1 MADKSF
7 GVKDINLIGASGTPT
22 IDSPNN
28 LNINAINVAIS
39 TDITVGNKLSL
50 GTGTSISSP
59 GTNILALGTN
69 NLERIRVGS
78 AGQIGLGGANYG
90 TSGQVLTSGGAS
102 GAVSWTT
109 VSGGGGI
116 SNVVEDTTPQLGG
129 NLDLNS
135 KDITGTGNVNLT
147 GVITATSLVRS
158 GGTSSQFLKA
168 DGSVD
173 SSTYLTSYTETD
185 PVVAAI
191 NGIVKSNGTTI
202 SAATAGTDY
211 LTDISQDTSPQLGG
225 DLQTN
230 GNSIEFADNN
240 YAIFGAGYDLEI
252 FHNGTNS
259 FLSNFNGDLII
270 GSYSGEAY
278 SGDDIIIES
287 ADDFEV
293 RLNTGINPGSGTT
306 AIYATGGG
314 SVALNH
320 NGSTKFETTA
330 SGIDVTG
337 NIAVSGT
344 VDGRDLV
351 TDGNKLDNIAS
362 NATAYGDSD
371 VDTHLNRTQQVSQ
384 NYVLSWNGSDYAWVA
399 QSGGG
404 GISNVV
410 EDTTPQL
417 GGNLDLN
424 SKDITGNGNVNLTGI
439 VTVTGNVDLTGG
451 VNLTGILTATS
462 FSGSAANLTDT
473 TGASAGTY
481 GDASHV
487 AQIVVDANGKITGIS
502 EVGISGGGGG
512 ISNVVEDTTP
522 QLGGNLD
529 LNSKDITG
537 TGNLNVSGIITASSF
552 SGVIELSSDTSP
564 QLGGHLQTNG
574 NYIYFAD
581 SNYAIFGNNSDFTI
595 QHNGTDTTL
604 RNFTGDLVIG
614 SYGGE
619 SSGDDVI
626 IESADDFEVRLNTGI
641 NQGSG
646 TTAIYATGGGSV
658 ALNHNGST
666 KFETTDAGVT
676 ITGIATAT
684 SFVKSGGTSS
694 QYLMADGSVTTSGGG
709 GGGLS
714 DGDYGDISVTN
725 SGQTLTIDNNSVTS
739 AKINTGAVQTSNI
752 GANQVTPA
760 KINLNYAKFVGT
772 GTPDINSS
780 TTYGEVTWI
789 NTTPQFSNGTWS
801 ATSSHIVVPETGLYL
816 VQVNLYV
823 TSAAV
828 RSNVGLKFAVNDTQQ
843 SEIAAHNYIRNSGG
857 HAESSIN
864 MSTTLSLSANDQV
877 SIYTARLANAGAVS
891 LNGTNSTIAIT
902 QLS

>member
-330 SGIDVTG
+330 SGIDITG
-337 NIAVSGT
+337 NITVSGT
-344 VDGRDLV
+344 VDGRDLA
-351 TDGNKLDNIAS
+351 TDGTKLDG
-362 NATAYGDSD
+362 Y
-371 VDTHLNRTQQVSQ
+371 R
-384 NYVLSWNGSDYAWVA
+384 
-399 QSGGG
+399 
-404 GISNVV
+404 
-410 EDTTPQL
+410 
-417 GGNLDLN
+417 
-424 SKDITGNGNVNLTGI
+424 
-439 VTVTGNVDLTGG
+439 
-451 VNLTGILTATS
+451 
-462 FSGSAANLTDT
+462 
-473 TGASAGTY
+473 
-481 GDASHV
+481 
-487 AQIVVDANGKITGIS
+487 
-502 EVGISGGGGG
+502 
-512 ISNVVEDTTP
+512 
-522 QLGGNLD
+522 
-529 LNSKDITG
+529 
-537 TGNLNVSGIITASSF
+537 
-552 SGVIELSSDTSP
+552 
-564 QLGGHLQTNG
+564 
-574 NYIYFAD
+574 
-581 SNYAIFGNNSDFTI
+581 
-595 QHNGTDTTL
+595 
-604 RNFTGDLVIG
+604 
-614 SYGGE
+614 
-619 SSGDDVI
+619 
-626 IESADDFEVRLNTGI
+626 
-641 NQGSG
+641 
-646 TTAIYATGGGSV
+646 
-658 ALNHNGST
+658 
-666 KFETTDAGVT
+666 
-676 ITGIATAT
+676 
-684 SFVKSGGTSS
+684 
-694 QYLMADGSVTTSGGG
+694 
-709 GGGLS
+709 
-714 DGDYGDISVTN
+714 
-725 SGQTLTIDNNSVTS
+725 
-739 AKINTGAVQTSNI
+739 
-752 GANQVTPA
+752 
-760 KINLNYAKFVGT
+760 
-772 GTPDINSS
+772 
-780 TTYGEVTWI
+780 
-789 NTTPQFSNGTWS
+789 
-801 ATSSHIVVPETGLYL
+801 
-816 VQVNLYV
+816 
-823 TSAAV
+823 
-828 RSNVGLKFAVNDTQQ
+828 
-843 SEIAAHNYIRNSGG
+843 
-857 HAESSIN
+857 
-864 MSTTLSLSANDQV
+864 
-877 SIYTARLANAGAVS
+877 
-891 LNGTNSTIAIT
+891 
-902 QLS
+902 

>member
-537 TGNLNVSGIITASSF
+537 TGNIDITGIVTATSF